1 MCTLQERNL
10 AGKTP
15 ISIHSYSFTHF
26 FPSRVVVSSI
36 LWFRLITRHVSPRC
50 LSEITIFGTTPQNDK
65 MCFLGIFVVLSAW
78 IAGISL
84 RNFPSLTWDELWPAT
99 SRCHWNDGNDD
110 FGVSQNRLI
119 MSYLIVFPVNWCK
132 FIPTSWFNHHF
143 QVAPGQ
149 LHGCPAASTW
159 TDQWELCLAQATHG
173 KWWLVTFG
181 DLPGM
186 SGDVRYFFW
195 PTKAMV
201 FLWFTK
207 AHIFFSC
214 IDARPIHTSIQ
225 HSYLSSYLM
234 LSIYYIYLGKCKH
247 THTSTHTLLRLIW
260 WWWE

>member
-1 MCTLQERNL
+1 MVRAGGKTSSTGLGFIIIDNSESKTVCHVHP
-10 AGKTP
+10 AGKEP
-15 ISIHSYSFTHF
+15 SWEDPHFYPFLLIHTF

-84 RNFPSLTWDELWPAT
+84 RNFPSHTHLGWTMTCDVAMSLEWWEW
-99 SRCHWNDGNDD
+99 RFWGNCPKI
-110 FGVSQNRLI
+110 VLSCLI
-119 MSYLIVFPVNWCK
+119 SSYFQWIDVNLSH

-207 AHIFFSC
+207 AHF
-214 IDARPIHTSIQ
+214 
-225 HSYLSSYLM
+225 L
-234 LSIYYIYLGKCKH
+234 
-247 THTSTHTLLRLIW
+247 
-260 WWWE
+260 